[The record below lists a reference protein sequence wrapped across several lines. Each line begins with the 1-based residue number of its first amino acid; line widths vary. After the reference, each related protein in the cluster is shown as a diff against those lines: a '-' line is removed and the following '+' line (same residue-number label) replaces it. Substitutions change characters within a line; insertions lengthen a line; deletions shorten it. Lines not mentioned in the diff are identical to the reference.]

1 VLVKENKHNFQI
13 HATEALKKRGRGVL
27 EGESAI
33 GIHSRELAREGKH
46 PLQNQSAA
54 TEKKRADSV
63 SKAFVNEGSKFQVNW
78 NKNLQVFIEFD
89 GIPSSRE
96 PTIGK
101 WFHSQKANLRNMVKK
116 DEVYANNLAR
126 LIAAAR
132 KKTTPFSHIIK

>member
-1 VLVKENKHNFQI
+1 MTIYGSMSVSHNF
-13 HATEALKKRGRGVL
+13 
-27 EGESAI
+27 
-33 GIHSRELAREGKH
+33 
-46 PLQNQSAA
+46 
-54 TEKKRADSV
+54 
-63 SKAFVNEGSKFQVNW
+63 
-78 NKNLQVFIEFD
+78 
-89 GIPSSRE
+89 RE